1 LSKRW
6 AATFYPRGSPVKIAG
21 RMRIA
26 LLQLNPIVGALD
38 ANASRIEAAV
48 RAVQGQ
54 VDVCVTPEMA
64 LTGYPPR
71 DLLLVPGF
79 IAHARVVAERLAAAL
94 ATGPDV
100 LLGMPIPSGVEPG
113 RPLLNA
119 AVHLRGGAV
128 ARSFAKTLLPT
139 YDVFDEDRYFE
150 PGRTVG
156 ALAIGNCRA
165 AVSICEDVWND
176 PDVFTTRRYGG
187 DPVAALRD
195 LETPVM
201 LNMSASP
208 YAQGKLAQREELLAH
223 LARKYGVWAF
233 YANQVGAND
242 DLIFDGR
249 SLAFAPDGTCV
260 ARAAAFVED
269 TLIVDTSAP
278 RGSVDPWDEPVEAE
292 VFAALVLGVRD
303 YARKCGFTKA
313 LLGLSGGVDSALTA
327 VMAAEALGC
336 DNVTGVLM
344 PSPFSSEGSLTDA
357 EELAMAL
364 GIRTH
369 TLPIASVM
377 SAFEDVLAEPFG
389 DRGADVTEE
398 NLQARIRGTLLMAL
412 SNKTGALLLTTGNKS
427 ELATGYCTLYGDM
440 NGALAVI
447 ADVYKTLVYR
457 LARWVNRHGV
467 VIPVSTIEKAPSAEL
482 RPNQTDQDSLPP
494 YDVLD
499 AMLVRHVE
507 QSADAPTLV
516 REGFD
521 PAVVGQVVHLVRIS
535 EFKRKQAAPVLKVTP
550 RAFGTGWRMPI
561 ARGTWGQP

>member
-1 LSKRW
+1 
-6 AATFYPRGSPVKIAG
+6 
-21 RMRIA
+21 MRIA
-26 LLQLNPIVGALD
+26 LLQLNPVVGALD

-48 RAVQGQ
+48 DAVRGR

-71 DLLLVPGF
+71 DLLLIPGF
-79 IAHARVVAERLAAAL
+79 IARAQQVAARLAEAL
-94 ATGPDV
+94 AGGPDV
-100 LLGMPIPSGVEPG
+100 LLGMPVPSGVEAG

-119 AVHLRGGAV
+119 GVHLRGGTVGQA
-128 ARSFAKTLLPT
+128 FAKTLLPT

-150 PGRTVG
+150 PGS
-156 ALAIGNCRA
+156 AIGAVTIGDRRA

-176 PDVFTTRRYGG
+176 PDVWSTRRYGG
-187 DPVAALRD
+187 DPMAALRD
-195 LETPVM
+195 LDTPVM

-208 YAQGKLAQREELLAH
+208 YAQGKLAQREALLSH
-223 LARKYGVWAF
+223 LARKYGVWAL

-242 DLIFDGR
+242 DLVFDGR

-260 ARAAAFVED
+260 GRAAAFAED
-269 TLIVDTSAP
+269 TLLVDTAADVAAVAP
-278 RGSVDPWDEPVEAE
+278 WTELVEAE
-292 VFAALVLGVRD
+292 VFGALVLGVRD
-303 YARKCGFTKA
+303 YARKCGFTRA
-313 LLGLSGGVDSALTA
+313 LLGLSGGIDSALTA
-327 VMAAEALGC
+327 VIAVEALGR

-357 EELAMAL
+357 RALAASL
-364 GIRTH
+364 GIRTQ
-369 TLPIASVM
+369 TLPISPVM
-377 SAFEDVLAEPFG
+377 AAFEGVLAEPFAG
-389 DRGADVTEE
+389 RPADVTEE
-398 NLQARIRGTLLMAL
+398 NLQARIRGSLLMAL

-457 LARWVNRHGV
+457 IARWVNRGGV
-467 VIPVSTIEKAPSAEL
+467 VIPESSIVKPPSAEL

-499 AMLVRHVE
+499 AILFRHVE
-507 QSADAPTLV
+507 QCADAAALEA
-516 REGFD
+516 EGFD
-521 PAVVGQVVHLVRIS
+521 PLVVAQVLRLVRIS
-535 EFKRKQAAPVLKVTP
+535 EFKRKQAAPVVKVTP

-561 ARGTWGQP
+561 AQGPWARR

>member
-1 LSKRW
+1 
-6 AATFYPRGSPVKIAG
+6 
-21 RMRIA
+21 MRIA

-38 ANASRIEAAV
+38 ANAARIEAAV
-48 RAVQGQ
+48 HAVRGS

-79 IAHARVVAERLAAAL
+79 IARAQEVADRLAQAVAG
-94 ATGPDV
+94 GPDV
-100 LLGMPIPSGVEPG
+100 LLGMPIPSGLEAG

-119 AVHLRGGAV
+119 AVHLRGGV
-128 ARSFAKTLLPT
+128 AGRSFAKTLLPT

-150 PGRTVG
+150 PGLAVG
-156 ALAIGNCRA
+156 ALMIGDERA

-176 PDVFTTRRYGG
+176 PDIWTTRRYGG

-195 LETPVM
+195 LATPVM

-208 YAQGKLAQREELLAH
+208 YAQGKLAQREHLLAH
-223 LARKYGVWAF
+223 LARKYGVWAL

-242 DLIFDGR
+242 DLVFDGR
-249 SLAFAPDGTCV
+249 SLAFSPDGVCV
-260 ARAAAFVED
+260 GRAAAFVED
-269 TLIVDTSAP
+269 TLIVDTAAATTIVS
-278 RGSVDPWDEPVEAE
+278 PWNEPVESE

-303 YARKCGFTKA
+303 YARKCGFTRA
-313 LLGLSGGVDSALTA
+313 LLGLSGGIDSALTA
-327 VMAAEALGC
+327 VIAVEALGR

-357 EELAMAL
+357 RDLATLL
-364 GIRTH
+364 GMRTC
-369 TLPIASVM
+369 TLPIAPVM
-377 SAFEDVLAEPFG
+377 AAFESVLAEPFAG
-389 DRGADVTEE
+389 RATDVTEE
-398 NLQARIRGTLLMAL
+398 NLQARIRGSLLMAL

-447 ADVYKTLVYR
+447 ADLYKTLVYR
-457 LARWVNRHGV
+457 VARWVNRAGP
-467 VIPVSTIEKAPSAEL
+467 VIPESSIVKAPSAEL
-482 RPNQTDQDSLPP
+482 RPDQTDQDSLPP
-494 YDVLD
+494 YDLLD
-499 AMLVRHVE
+499 AILVRHVE
-507 QSADAPTLV
+507 QSVDGPGLEA
-516 REGFD
+516 EGFD
-521 PAVVGQVVHLVRIS
+521 PATVRRVLHLVRIS

-561 ARGTWGQP
+561 ARG

>member
-1 LSKRW
+1 
-6 AATFYPRGSPVKIAG
+6 
-21 RMRIA
+21 MRIA
-26 LLQLNPIVGALD
+26 LLQLNPTVGALE
-38 ANASRIEAAV
+38 ANATRIEAAV
-48 RAVQGQ
+48 RAVRGT

-79 IAHARVVAERLAAAL
+79 VARGQEVAARLATAL
-94 ATGPDV
+94 AGGPSV
-100 LLGMPIPSGVEPG
+100 LLGMPIPSGVDAG

-119 AVHLRGGAV
+119 AVHLHAGVVGQ
-128 ARSFAKTLLPT
+128 SFAKSLLPT

-150 PGRTVG
+150 PGLAVEALTVG
-156 ALAIGNCRA
+156 DHRA

-176 PDVFTTRRYGG
+176 PDVWTTRRYGG
-187 DPVAALRD
+187 DPVAALRA
-195 LETPVM
+195 LATPVL

-208 YAQGKLAQREELLAH
+208 YAQGKLAQREHLLAH
-223 LARKYGVWAF
+223 LARKYGVWAC

-242 DLIFDGR
+242 DLVFDGR
-249 SLAFAPDGTCV
+249 SLAFSPDGVCV
-260 ARAAAFVED
+260 GRAAAFAED
-269 TLIVDTSAP
+269 TLIVDTAAP
-278 RGSVDPWDEPVEAE
+278 ATAVAPWDAPVEAE

-313 LLGLSGGVDSALTA
+313 LLGLSGGIDSALTA
-327 VMAAEALGC
+327 VIAVEALGREH
-336 DNVTGVLM
+336 VTGVLM

-357 EELAMAL
+357 RALAEAL
-364 GIRTH
+364 GMATH
-369 TLPIASVM
+369 ELPIAPVM
-377 SAFEDVLAEPFG
+377 GAFDDVLAAPFAG
-389 DRGADVTEE
+389 RPADVTEE
-398 NLQARIRGTLLMAL
+398 NLQARIRGSLLMAL

-457 LARWVNRHGV
+457 LARWVNRGGV
-467 VIPVSTIEKAPSAEL
+467 VIPASTIDKAPSAEL

-499 AMLVRHVE
+499 AILVRHVE
-507 QSADAPTLV
+507 QCVDGPGLEAA
-516 REGFD
+516 GFD
-521 PAVVGQVVHLVRIS
+521 PEVVRRVLHLVRIS

-561 ARGTWGQP
+561 ARGTWG

>member
-1 LSKRW
+1 
-6 AATFYPRGSPVKIAG
+6 
-21 RMRIA
+21 MRIA
-26 LLQLNPIVGALD
+26 LLQLNPTVGALD
-38 ANASRIEAAV
+38 DNASRIEAAV
-48 RAVQGQ
+48 RAVQGRA
-54 VDVCVTPEMA
+54 DVCVTPEMA

-79 IAHARVVAERLAAAL
+79 IAHAQEVAARLARAL
-94 ATGPDV
+94 SAGPDV
-100 LLGMPIPSGVEPG
+100 LVGMPIPSAVEPG

-119 AVHLRGGAV
+119 AVHLRGGV
-128 ARSFAKTLLPT
+128 VGQSFAKTLLPT

-150 PGRTVG
+150 PGVAVG
-156 ALAIGNCRA
+156 AVAIGDRRA

-176 PDVFTTRRYGG
+176 PDVWTSRRYGG

-195 LETPVM
+195 LATPVM

-208 YAQGKLAQREELLAH
+208 YAQGKLAQRERLLAH
-223 LARKYGVWAF
+223 LARKYGVWAL

-249 SLAFAPDGTCV
+249 SLAFAPDGSCV

-278 RGSVDPWDEPVEAE
+278 ATTVHPWNEPVEAE
-292 VFAALVLGVRD
+292 VYAALVLGVRD
-303 YARKCGFTKA
+303 YARKCGFTRA
-313 LLGLSGGVDSALTA
+313 LLGLSGGIDSALTA
-327 VMAAEALGC
+327 VIAVEALGR

-344 PSPFSSEGSLTDA
+344 PSPFSSQGSLTDA
-357 EELAMAL
+357 EDLAAAL

-369 TLPIASVM
+369 TLPIAPVM
-377 SAFEDVLAEPFG
+377 TAFDDVLAEPFG
-389 DRGADVTEE
+389 GRPADVTEE
-398 NLQARIRGTLLMAL
+398 NLQARIRGSLLMAL

-457 LARWVNRHGV
+457 LARWVNRDGV
-467 VIPVSTIEKAPSAEL
+467 VIPVSTIDKAPSAEL

-499 AMLVRHVE
+499 AILVRHVE
-507 QSADAPTLV
+507 QCADGPTLV
-516 REGFD
+516 IEGFD
-521 PAVVGQVVHLVRIS
+521 PAVVRQVLHLVRIS

-561 ARGTWGQP
+561 ARGTWNQG

>member
-1 LSKRW
+1 
-6 AATFYPRGSPVKIAG
+6 
-21 RMRIA
+21 MRIA
-26 LLQLNPIVGALD
+26 LLQLNPTIGALE
-38 ANASRIEAAV
+38 ANAARIEAAALAV
-48 RAVQGQ
+48 GSRA
-54 VDVCVTPEMA
+54 DILVTPEMA

-71 DLLLVPGF
+71 DLLLMPGF
-79 IAHARVVAERLAAAL
+79 VARAQEVAARLATAL
-94 ATGPDV
+94 ASGPDL
-100 LLGMPIPSGVEPG
+100 LLGMPVPSGVEAG
-113 RPLLNA
+113 RPLRNA
-119 AVHLRGGAV
+119 GVHLRQGRVGEA
-128 ARSFAKTLLPT
+128 FAKTLLPT

-150 PGRTVG
+150 PGLAVG
-156 ALAIGNCRA
+156 ALEVGGRRA

-176 PDVFTTRRYGG
+176 PDVSTTRRYGG
-187 DPVAALRD
+187 DPMAALRD
-195 LETPVM
+195 LGTPVM

-223 LARKYGVWAF
+223 LARKYGVWAL

-242 DLIFDGR
+242 DLVFDGR

-269 TLIVDTSAP
+269 TVIVDTDLPASPVPAW
-278 RGSVDPWDEPVEAE
+278 SEPVEGE

-303 YARKCGFTKA
+303 YARKCGFTRA
-313 LLGLSGGVDSALTA
+313 LLGLSGGIDSALTA
-327 VMAAEALGC
+327 VIAVEALGR

-344 PSPFSSEGSLTDA
+344 PSPYSSEGSLADA
-357 EELAMAL
+357 QALADAL
-364 GIRTH
+364 GIPTH
-369 TLPIASVM
+369 TIPIGRVM
-377 SAFEDVLAEPFG
+377 TAFDDVLAAPFEG
-389 DRGADVTEE
+389 RAADVTEE

-457 LARWVNRHGV
+457 IARWVNRGGV
-467 VIPVSTIEKAPSAEL
+467 VIPESSITKAPSAEL

-494 YDVLD
+494 YDLLD
-499 AMLVRHVE
+499 AILLRHVE
-507 QSADAPTLV
+507 QCADAAALIDD
-516 REGFD
+516 GFD
-521 PAVVGQVVHLVRIS
+521 PDVVRQVLRLVRIS

-561 ARGTWGQP
+561 AQGAWGVR

>member
-1 LSKRW
+1 
-6 AATFYPRGSPVKIAG
+6 
-21 RMRIA
+21 MRIA
-26 LLQLNPIVGALD
+26 LLQLNPTVGALE

-48 RAVQGQ
+48 RATAGRA
-54 VDVCVTPEMA
+54 DVCVTPEMA

-79 IAHARVVAERLAAAL
+79 IAQAQEVAARLARVLAGA
-94 ATGPDV
+94 PDV
-100 LLGMPIPSGVEPG
+100 LLGMPVPSGVEAG

-119 AVHLRGGAV
+119 AVHLRAGAV
-128 ARSFAKTLLPT
+128 GESFAKTLLPT

-150 PGRTVG
+150 PGRSVG
-156 ALAIGNCRA
+156 AVTIGGSRA
-165 AVSICEDVWND
+165 AISICEDVWND
-176 PDVFTTRRYGG
+176 PEVWTARRYGG
-187 DPVAALRD
+187 DPMAALRE
-195 LETPVM
+195 LGTPVM

-208 YAQGKLAQREELLAH
+208 YAQGKLAQREQLLAH
-223 LARKYGVWAF
+223 LARKYGVWAL

-260 ARAAAFVED
+260 ARGAAFAED
-269 TLIVDTSAP
+269 TVIVDTAAP
-278 RGSVDPWDEPVEAE
+278 VFGIDAWDEPVEAE

-303 YARKCGFTKA
+303 YARKCGFSKA
-313 LLGLSGGVDSALTA
+313 LLGLSGGIDSALTA
-327 VMAAEALGC
+327 VIAVEALGRQ
-336 DNVTGVLM
+336 NVTGVLM

-357 EELAMAL
+357 IDLAAAL
-364 GIRTH
+364 GIETRL
-369 TLPIASVM
+369 LPIAPLM
-377 SAFEDVLAEPFG
+377 TAFDGVLAESFAGEPV
-389 DRGADVTEE
+389 DVTEE
-398 NLQARIRGTLLMAL
+398 NLQARIRGSLLMAL

-457 LARWVNRHGV
+457 LARWVNRAGV
-467 VIPVSTIEKAPSAEL
+467 VIPESTIDKPPSAEL

-494 YDVLD
+494 YDLLD
-499 AMLVRHVE
+499 AILVRHVE
-507 QSADAPTLV
+507 QCADAVTLE
-516 REGFD
+516 REGFE
-521 PAVVGQVVHLVRIS
+521 AATVRQVVRLVRIS

-561 ARGTWGQP
+561 ARG